1 MNKKILFLML
11 ATAMLIGAVAAAD
24 QDSFKVPSNFEDLGD
39 GVYVLYDAARNTD
52 EILSVVKYNEH
63 DWKDYTTNDTDNKY
77 VVVKD
82 ENNTYNYTDGSVDE
96 VGSFELVEV
105 GGDKYIIDFSKIG
118 SDNGFS
124 QTYGNLMDFNNLN
137 KLKAIEK

>member
-1 MNKKILFLML
+1 MIKKILILIL

-24 QDSFKVPSNFEDLGD
+24 QSSFKVPSNFEDLGD
-39 GVYVLYDAARNTD
+39 GVYVLYDAAKNTD
-52 EILSVVKYNEH
+52 EILSVVKFNEH
-63 DWKDYTTNDTDNKY
+63 DWKDYTTNDTGNKY

-105 GGDKYIIDFSKIG
+105 GGDKFIIDFSKIG

-124 QTYGNLMDFNNLN
+124 LTYNNLLEFNKLN